1 LRILPEFIIPAIF
14 ITLRTYFY
22 YMQTASKKV
31 INGWAMY
38 DWANSVYS
46 LVITTTFFPIYYT
59 EMTMASPFNGEV
71 HFLGRTFVNTAL
83 YNYALAFT
91 YLIVAITL
99 PAMSSIADYKGN
111 KKKFMQAFCT
121 LGAVACGSLY
131 FFTPENFG
139 LGIICMMVAA
149 FGFYSSLVF
158 YNSYLPEI
166 AAEKDR
172 DRVSA
177 KGFTYGYIGSVLM
190 QLFGFAL
197 VVFWNKIPFLHS
209 AGDAV
214 RWTFLLVGI
223 WWVGFAQ
230 ITFKRLPKSFPSEK
244 LNPNKNFIS
253 GGFIELRK
261 VFRQLIK
268 MPVLKR
274 FLFAFFF
281 YNMGVQT
288 VMLAAT
294 NFGSKVLNLPST
306 KLIITVV
313 LIQLDAIAGAYLM
326 AKLSGMFGNLQ
337 VLIGVVIFWIG
348 ICVAGYYMQS
358 EYHFYILAIAV
369 GLVMGGIQALSR
381 STYSKLMPVTYDT
394 ASFFSFY
401 DVTEKVAI
409 VIGLS
414 AFGFIEEFT
423 GSMRNSVLSLM
434 VFFTIGLI
442 GLISALHRR
451 QKDARLLLQK
461 ATI

>member
-1 LRILPEFIIPAIF
+1 
-14 ITLRTYFY
+14 
-22 YMQTASKKV
+22 MQTASKKV

-38 DWANSVYS
+38 DWANSVYN

-59 EMTMASPFNGEV
+59 EMTRASPFNGQV
-71 HFLGRTFVNTAL
+71 HFWGRTYINTAL

-99 PAMSSIADYKGN
+99 PILSSISDYKGN
-111 KKKFMQAFCT
+111 KKKFMQVFCT
-121 LGAVACGSLY
+121 IGAIACSCLY
-131 FFTPENFG
+131 FFTPENFDF
-139 LGIICMMVAA
+139 GIICMMLAA

-177 KGFTYGYIGSVLM
+177 KGFSYGYIGSVLM
-190 QLFGFAL
+190 QLVGFAL
-197 VVFWNKIPFLHS
+197 VVFWDKIPFLHS

-223 WWVGFAQ
+223 WWIGFAQ
-230 ITFKRLPKSFPSEK
+230 ITFNRLPKSIPSETFGQK
-244 LNPNKNFIS
+244 RNFIS
-253 GGFIELRK
+253 GGFIELKK
-261 VFRQLIK
+261 VFFQMIQ

-294 NFGSKVLNLPST
+294 IFGSKVLHLPST
-306 KLIITVV
+306 NLIVIIVI
-313 LIQLDAIAGAYLM
+313 IQLVAIPGAFLI
-326 AKLSGMFGNLQ
+326 ARLSGKYGNLQ
-337 VLIGVVIFWIG
+337 ALIGVVIFWVC
-348 ICVAGYYMQS
+348 ICIAAYYMKTAI
-358 EYHFYILAIAV
+358 HFYILGIAV
-369 GLVMGGIQALSR
+369 GIVMGGIQSLSR
-381 STYSKLMPVTYDT
+381 STYSKLMPVTIDT

-401 DVTEKVAI
+401 DVTEKIAI
-409 VIGLS
+409 VIGLT
-414 AFGFIEEFT
+414 AFGYIEEIT
-423 GSMRNSVLSLM
+423 GTMRDSVLSLV

-442 GLISALHRR
+442 GLISALHR
-451 QKDARLLLQK
+451 QLKDNRLLRK
-461 ATI
+461 